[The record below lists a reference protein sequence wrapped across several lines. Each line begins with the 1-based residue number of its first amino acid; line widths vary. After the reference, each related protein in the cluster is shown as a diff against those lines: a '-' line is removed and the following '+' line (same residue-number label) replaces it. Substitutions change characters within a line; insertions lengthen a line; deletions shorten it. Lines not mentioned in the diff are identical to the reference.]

1 MGDLGAYLARIGH
14 AGPATPTL
22 ATLRALHALHPAA
35 IAFEG
40 LDPLLGRE
48 VRLDPA
54 SVARK
59 LVGERRG
66 GYCFEHNLL
75 FASVLRSIGFSVE
88 TLGGRVIWATGP
100 DGPPRPRTHMLLLV
114 TLDGAT
120 WIADVGFGGYLA
132 DAPLRLQAGVAQTTP
147 AGRFMLTEADGTWTL
162 AAGVGDGWRGAYRF
176 TLEPQAAA
184 DYEVANW
191 YTSTHPASLFRNHL
205 LMERLA
211 PGLRAALLDRH
222 LTLRHAD
229 GRVETSVLEDAD
241 ALAATMD
248 RVFGVTPPVDPAE
261 IFARLPPA
269 PPPGRCDAA

>member
-1 MGDLGAYLARIGH
+1 MNLDAYLARIGH
-14 AGPATPTL
+14 AGPASPTL

-35 IAFEG
+35 IPFEA

-48 VRLDPA
+48 VLLDPA
-54 SVARK
+54 SVERK
-59 LVGERRG
+59 LVAGRRG

-75 FASVLRSIGFSVE
+75 FAAVLRAIGFPVE

-114 TLDGAT
+114 TLDGAK

-147 AGRFMLTEADGTWTL
+147 AGRFLLTEADGVWTL
-162 AAGVGDGWRGAYRF
+162 AAGVGHGWRPAYRF

-191 YTSTHPASLFRNHL
+191 YTSTHPSSLFRNHL
-205 LMERLA
+205 LMERLT
-211 PGLRAALLDRH
+211 PGCRATLLDRH

-229 GRVETSVLEDAD
+229 GRVETSVLDDAD

-248 RVFGVTPPVDPAE
+248 EVFGVTPPADPAE

-269 PPPGRCDAA
+269 PAPAGA